1 MPSVGGKITSNYNII
16 GGLIAG
22 CIISGGLLSWTI
34 PGVFWLMASP
44 IIIVFGVL
52 LVLDDALPYGR
63 QPHLGSEA
71 GGFMAGIV
79 IVILAFYT
87 VLFPLVLVLAILAGI
102 IRLAPKLL
110 MGRWRKPYKTKAH

>member
-34 PGVFWLMASP
+34 PGLFWLIASP
-44 IIIVFGVL
+44 LIITFGVL
-52 LVLDDALPYGR
+52 LLLDDVLPYGR
-63 QPHLGSEA
+63 QPHLGSEL
-71 GGFMAGIV
+71 GGFIAGIV
-79 IVILAFYT
+79 ITVSSFYAGF
-87 VLFPLVLVLAILAGI
+87 FPWVLVLAVLAGI